1 MPLDTYAAITLSDLK
16 ATLGITASTDDL
28 QLEQAINVATE
39 LVEGW
44 LARSIVERRHL
55 DWIAS
60 YDTVML
66 RNSPVSSVHFCA
78 YGAATAFVPRSTQP
92 SDVVSTIAVTASSV
106 VARRVDAAGAE
117 TISTASFTAYPTAS
131 SIVAWMNGLAGFA
144 ATLHQNCSS
153 RYLHRSQSIDLRRS
167 APTVCYA
174 DNTLEPNRVD
184 TDKGLL
190 YFSSFDRWGDPRNRG
205 RMPIVVDYT
214 AGWPL
219 ASVPRDIQQA
229 VRKVASAAFY
239 QRKRDP
245 SMAGETLGDYS
256 YTIDPIGV
264 LEGEAAQLMQRW
276 RRIR

>member
-1 MPLDTYAAITLSDLK
+1 MALDTYAAITLADFK
-16 ATLGITASTDDL
+16 ATLGISSTADDA
-28 QLEQAINVATE
+28 QLEQAINVATA

-44 LARSIVERRHL
+44 LDRCIVERRFL
-55 DWIAS
+55 DWIAA

-78 YGAATAFVPRSTQP
+78 YGAATAFVPSSTQP
-92 SDVVSTIAVTASSV
+92 TDVVSTIAITASSV
-106 VARRVDAAGAE
+106 VARRVDAAGVE
-117 TISTASFTAYPTAS
+117 TISTASFTAYPTAA

-153 RYLHRSQSIDLRRS
+153 RYLHRAQSIDLRRS

-184 TDKGLL
+184 TDTGIVF
-190 YFSSFDRWGDPRNRG
+190 FSSFDRWGDPRNRG
-205 RMPIVVDYT
+205 RLPIVVDYT

-229 VRKVASAAFY
+229 VRKVAAAAFY

-256 YTIDPIGV
+256 YTVDPVGV
-264 LEGEAAQLMQRW
+264 LEGEAAQLLQRW
-276 RRIR
+276 RRVR